1 MGQMHPPSSNSYQ
14 GQRPYALIP
23 FENFMGNAGDR
34 PRDVSRVH
42 HQPFGLSFT
51 TRHHRLILTA

>member
-1 MGQMHPPSSNSYQ
+1 
-14 GQRPYALIP
+14 
-23 FENFMGNAGDR
+23 MGNAGDR